1 MFTRTCSR
9 VHSAKWG
16 CTVGYVFVLGGGGA
30 IGAYQAGALQT
41 LAEAGIAPSA
51 LVGCSVGALNAA
63 FFGANPSPERAK
75 ALIHF
80 WQAEATRAVL
90 SPSLLDRFRGAP
102 AVLRRGD
109 ALLDQR
115 PLRALLERSLEAHDL
130 SELAV
135 PLTVTTT
142 CLDCSEAVH
151 HTAGP
156 LADILIASCSLP
168 GLLSPVRLADG
179 HQHVDG
185 GVVCGVPVQAA
196 LDAARADDVVLVLD
210 AGLAPVTGLP
220 GRCAAGP
227 DPHERLRAADPPGAA
242 VHRSDRTGLGPRA
255 RRGASLLHRRP
266 RRRQPRCRS
275 RCPARPARPR
285 PAAPRRRLVGRTP
298 AQDADRAARL
308 QPHRRPDGRRTP
320 GHRGLARGWE
330 PQRWAS
336 CWWYWCTTA

>member
-1 MFTRTCSR
+1 M
-9 VHSAKWG
+9 
-16 CTVGYVFVLGGGGA
+16 GYVFVLGGGGA

-41 LAEAGIAPSA
+41 LAEAGVAPSG

-115 PLRALLERSLEAHDL
+115 PLRALLTRSLEAHDL

-142 CLDCSEAVH
+142 CLDCSAAVH
-151 HTAGP
+151 HTQGP

-196 LDAARADDVVLVLD
+196 LDAAGPDDVVLVLD

-220 GRCAAGP
+220 GLCAASP
-227 DPHERLRAADPPGAA
+227 DPQSGCGLPIHPERPYTAPVERTSARVLDVVLRSFTVARAVANRAAVRDALRDPRLRVLPHLADAWSAGHLRTMPTGP
-242 VHRSDRTGLGPRA
+242 RDFSRTGDLMDAGRRATEAWLGHGGLTSAPDEAPA
-255 RRGASLLHRRP
+255 RRQLG
-266 RRRQPRCRS
+266 
-275 RCPARPARPR
+275 
-285 PAAPRRRLVGRTP
+285 
-298 AQDADRAARL
+298 
-308 QPHRRPDGRRTP
+308 
-320 GHRGLARGWE
+320 
-330 PQRWAS
+330 
-336 CWWYWCTTA
+336 

>member
-1 MFTRTCSR
+1 MG
-9 VHSAKWG
+9 V
-16 CTVGYVFVLGGGGA
+16 VLVLGGGGA

-41 LAEAGIAPSA
+41 LAEAGVVPDR

-63 FFGANPSPERAK
+63 YFGADPSPERAR

-115 PLRALLERSLEAHDL
+115 PLRALLTRSLEAHDL

-151 HTAGP
+151 HTSGP
-156 LADILIASCSLP
+156 LTDILIASCSLP
-168 GLLSPVRLADG
+168 GLLPPVRLADG

-185 GVVCGVPVQAA
+185 GVLCGVPVQAA
-196 LDAARADDVVLVLD
+196 LDAARPDDIVLVLD
-210 AGLAPVTGLP
+210 AGLAPVTGTA
-220 GRCAAGP
+220 GQCAALP
-227 DPHERLRAADPPGAA
+227 DPRSACGLPIHPERPYRAPVERAPARVLDVVLRSFTVARAVANRAAVRDALRDSRVRVLPHLADAWSAGHLRALP
-242 VHRSDRTGLGPRA
+242 TGPRDF
-255 RRGASLLHRRP
+255 
-266 RRRQPRCRS
+266 S
-275 RCPARPARPR
+275 RTAD
-285 PAAPRRRLVGRTP
+285 LM
-298 AQDADRAARL
+298 DAGRAATAAWLGVGGFESPLRS
-308 QPHRRPDGRRTP
+308 H
-320 GHRGLARGWE
+320 ARGVD
-330 PQRWAS
+330 AS
-336 CWWYWCTTA
+336 